1 MTILSFLESAILQ
14 FVFNYIIIM
23 LCMNVWIFFGD
34 FMSTDCDNDTDT
46 INQIRKVR
54 AYQYNAYMEQA
65 PIHMKGM
72 APPP

>member
-1 MTILSFLESAILQ
+1 
-14 FVFNYIIIM
+14 
-23 LCMNVWIFFGD
+23 
-34 FMSTDCDNDTDT
+34 MSTDCDNDTDT

-72 APPP
+72 APPILLMCSLMR

>member
-1 MTILSFLESAILQ
+1 MI
-14 FVFNYIIIM
+14 
-23 LCMNVWIFFGD
+23 
-34 FMSTDCDNDTDT
+34 TDCDNDTDT